1 MSLLHPPRDAQG
13 PVIRELRFAKWGLI
27 GWPQFLQPLEIIA
40 EKDTYSER
48 HFVRDCRSIAVAA
61 FAKLASCV
69 MSDLELHAPKSNGP
83 SAHAEH
89 IGDVFLK
96 NSVGFQLSEKLLVRT
111 PVYATRNIVFLAPS
125 VNCVS
130 GDAADRCNCW
140 NRCVR

>member
-61 FAKLASCV
+61 FATLASCV
-69 MSDLELHAPKSNGP
+69 MSDPELNAPESNGP

-96 NSVGFQLSEKLLVRT
+96 HAVGLFICSAQSHLGARCYPLGRHDVEYSRLSKL
-111 PVYATRNIVFLAPS
+111 A
-125 VNCVS
+125 
-130 GDAADRCNCW
+130 
-140 NRCVR
+140 